1 MIEINI
7 EKLFGH
13 FDYHFCIEENGITI
27 LTGPNGFGKST
38 IIHCIHAIGDS
49 DLSFF
54 FEIKYD
60 KIEIS
65 IQNQRKKLTIIA
77 KDDRVLF
84 NGREITKRSIQ
95 YFRRGVVP
103 VRSAGS
109 GENVEFN
116 AERESYKEILSTMKG
131 IFSDAFFISEHRVVK
146 NAVDRV
152 VRYAD
157 KRRIER
163 EWMESIQEIP
173 RKLEEHMQE
182 AEGNYTQK
190 ANELDSTFPER
201 LFAQKDGISKED
213 FHTNLKLMHERV
225 QKLQNNGFTQLREL
239 RDMEFQSEDA
249 RALKVYFDD
258 FSIKYQEFEG
268 ILNKLELFQDIVGRR
283 FQFKQM
289 KISNMNGMK
298 VIDEV
303 SGKPIPLSRLSSGEK
318 EILVLFYNLLFENT
332 DGGILLVDEPEM
344 SLHIVWQRMFIDD
357 LKKIAALRNLTVIIA
372 THSPQIING
381 NRNIQIDLGELYKD
395 GLNKTK

>member
-1 MIEINI
+1 
-7 EKLFGH
+7 
-13 FDYHFCIEENGITI
+13 
-27 LTGPNGFGKST
+27 
-38 IIHCIHAIGDS
+38 
-49 DLSFF
+49 
-54 FEIKYD
+54 
-60 KIEIS
+60 
-65 IQNQRKKLTIIA
+65 
-77 KDDRVLF
+77 
-84 NGREITKRSIQ
+84 
-95 YFRRGVVP
+95 
-103 VRSAGS
+103 
-109 GENVEFN
+109 
-116 AERESYKEILSTMKG
+116 MKG

-258 FSIKYQEFEG
+258 FIYS
-268 ILNKLELFQDIVGRR
+268 
-283 FQFKQM
+283 
-289 KISNMNGMK
+289 
-298 VIDEV
+298 
-303 SGKPIPLSRLSSGEK
+303 
-318 EILVLFYNLLFENT
+318 VLDYC
-332 DGGILLVDEPEM
+332 
-344 SLHIVWQRMFIDD
+344 Q
-357 LKKIAALRNLTVIIA
+357 
-372 THSPQIING
+372 
-381 NRNIQIDLGELYKD
+381 LY
-395 GLNKTK
+395 L